1 MKRYLFGILAVALA
15 FAAVAFKAPDKK
27 ATTNLYRFS
36 GDVTDINHV
45 QNPARWNFIAGGSG
59 AQDCP
64 ANIDEVACEIMA
76 DVSPSSGT
84 LPTTGY
90 SITATRLGGVGT
102 PYRVSAVPTGS
113 EYYNKLD
120 D

>member
-15 FAAVAFKAPDKK
+15 FAAVAFKAPVQKDP
-27 ATTNLYRFS
+27 TNLYRFS

-45 QNPARWNFIAGGSG
+45 QEPARWNFIAGGSG

-76 DVSPSSGT
+76 DVSPSSGK
-84 LPTTGY
+84 LPTGY
-90 SITATRLGGVGT
+90 SITATRLAGVGT
-102 PYRVSAVPTGS
+102 PYRVSAVPAGS